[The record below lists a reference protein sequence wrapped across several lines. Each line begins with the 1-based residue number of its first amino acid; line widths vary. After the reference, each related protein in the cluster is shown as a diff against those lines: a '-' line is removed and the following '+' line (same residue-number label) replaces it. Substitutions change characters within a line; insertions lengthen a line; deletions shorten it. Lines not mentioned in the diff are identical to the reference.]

1 MYPEYKLFGFTLPT
15 WGTMV
20 AIGVLCLVGVMFYYF
35 KKEKISDA
43 KIDRLLI
50 LTALS
55 GLMMFIAAKFFDSLW
70 HNIAEYRK
78 TGTFTWEWWG
88 VTFSGGLVGALLT
101 YFIGYW
107 FLFKNERYKIFYY
120 LNFIITGVVIT
131 HAFGRIGCFL
141 GGCCYGKETT
151 SWLGMNY
158 PIAQEWDGVKW
169 INIYAKVYPTQLF
182 EAIFLFILFI
192 VLFFFIKKNQLRFY
206 LISYGVFRFFIE
218 FLRGD
223 DRGNTIL
230 GIISP
235 SQFLSIIMIIC
246 GILLFI
252 FEDKI
257 VNALK
262 KKYNPD
268 LITVDANTNALIDT
282 TLNSQKISE
291 NESTN
296 TNE

>member
-1 MYPEYKLFGFTLPT
+1 MCPDYKIFGMVLPS

-20 AIGVLCLVGVMFYYF
+20 AIGVIFLVLVMFYYF
-35 KKEKISDA
+35 KREKISDP
-43 KIDRLLI
+43 KIDRLLV

-55 GLMMFIAAKFFDSLW
+55 GLVMYLSASFFDALW
-70 HNIAEYRK
+70 HNIKNYRE
-78 TGTFTWEWWG
+78 TGIFRWTWWG

-151 SWLGMNY
+151 SWLGMYY
-158 PIAQEWDGVKW
+158 PTDYGTL
-169 INIYAKVYPTQLF
+169 KVYPTQLF
-182 EAIFLFILFI
+182 EAGFLFILFL
-192 VLFFFIKKNQLRFY
+192 VLFFVIKKNQLRYY
-206 LISYGVFRFFIE
+206 LISYGVFRFILEYF
-218 FLRGD
+218 RGD
-223 DRGNTIL
+223 DRGNTIF
-230 GIISP
+230 GFFSP
-235 SQFLSIIMIIC
+235 SQFLSVLMIVC

-257 VNALK
+257 VYALK

-268 LITVDANTNALIDT
+268 LLTLSTENLSKEQID
-282 TLNSQKISE
+282 NPNQQS
-291 NESTN
+291 
-296 TNE
+296 

>member
-1 MYPEYKLFGFTLPT
+1 MYPEYKLFGLKLPT

-20 AIGVLCLVGVMFYYF
+20 AIGVLCLVGVMFYFF

-55 GLMMFIAAKFFDSLW
+55 GLVMYLAAMFFDALW
-70 HNIAEYRK
+70 HNIKEYRE
-78 TGTFTWEWWG
+78 TGTFVWEWWG
-88 VTFSGGLVGALLT
+88 VTFSGGLVGALIT

-107 FLFKNERYKIFYY
+107 FLFRKERYKIFYY

-151 SWLGMNY
+151 SWLGINY
-158 PIAQEWDGVKW
+158 PVDQIYDGTKW
-169 INIYAKVYPTQLF
+169 INVYAKVYPTQLF
-182 EAIFLFILFI
+182 EAGFLFILFI
-192 VLFFFIKKNQLRFY
+192 VLFFFIKKNQLRYY
-206 LISYGVFRFFIE
+206 LISYGVFRFLIE
-218 FLRGD
+218 FFRGD
-223 DRGNTIL
+223 DRGNTIF

-252 FEDKI
+252 FEEKI
-257 VNALK
+257 VHALK
-262 KKYNPD
+262 KKYNPELFVD
-268 LITVDANTNALIDT
+268 SCGNDEVNISQDDTVD
-282 TLNSQKISE
+282 E
-291 NESTN
+291 
-296 TNE
+296 

>member
-1 MYPEYKLFGFTLPT
+1 M
-15 WGTMV
+15 
-20 AIGVLCLVGVMFYYF
+20 
-35 KKEKISDA
+35 
-43 KIDRLLI
+43 
-50 LTALS
+50 
-55 GLMMFIAAKFFDSLW
+55 
-70 HNIAEYRK
+70 
-78 TGTFTWEWWG
+78 
-88 VTFSGGLVGALLT
+88 
-101 YFIGYW
+101 
-107 FLFKNERYKIFYY
+107 
-120 LNFIITGVVIT
+120 
-131 HAFGRIGCFL
+131 
-141 GGCCYGKETT
+141 
-151 SWLGMNY
+151 
-158 PIAQEWDGVKW
+158 
-169 INIYAKVYPTQLF
+169 
-182 EAIFLFILFI
+182 
-192 VLFFFIKKNQLRFY
+192 
-206 LISYGVFRFFIE
+206 ISYGVFRFFIE

-282 TLNSQKISE
+282 TLNNQKISE

-296 TNE
+296 E